1 MMAVV
6 FFYFGARNHDN
17 ATVQYFSSVSLCLN
31 KSLDNTFFV
40 QYGRYQCR
48 VKQYSKILQAFVLFP
63 FPRTYCTDFCSKHQ
77 VIDTSQSRIQMFLGI
92 LRCGVVHSLGDFKK
106 LTPMRPA
113 EADYLGDFKT
123 GCFCRDSSWV
133 WHTLPK
139 PTPTCLP
146 ISPFLWRCFAEVVFS
161 LIFNHCLGTQRHL
174 VPLTHPAVAAA
185 AAHSRPRYKAT
196 IQFGGFLRGRRNIGF
211 CW

>member
-1 MMAVV
+1 
-6 FFYFGARNHDN
+6 
-17 ATVQYFSSVSLCLN
+17 
-31 KSLDNTFFV
+31 
-40 QYGRYQCR
+40 
-48 VKQYSKILQAFVLFP
+48 
-63 FPRTYCTDFCSKHQ
+63 
-77 VIDTSQSRIQMFLGI
+77 MFLGI
-92 LRCGVVHSLGDFKK
+92 LRCGVVHSLWDFKK

-185 AAHSRPRYKAT
+185 AAHKPTSIQGNDPIWGVSERPEEHRVLLVRLPFSPGNWGESVVPHGESLILARAKC
-196 IQFGGFLRGRRNIGF
+196 RM
-211 CW
+211 